1 MKNLRTLALGM
12 IVTLLPIAVLA
23 QVSSPTETTPEA
35 KFRWQFSPYTYHFT
49 PDEKHKNVVMIGVER
64 ENSNAKL
71 DGITL
76 FTNSF
81 GQPTAYIYPWG
92 RVYRSIGGVEQLS
105 FKWTAGLLYG
115 YKDPYEDKVP
125 LNYGGLS
132 PALIPALAYE
142 FKSGWT
148 AQVNFLGTAALMFQ
162 LSTPVI

>member
-1 MKNLRTLALGM
+1 MKNLRTLALGA
-12 IVTLLPIAVLA
+12 IVTLLPIAVMA
-23 QVSSPTETTPEA
+23 QVNSPTEITPGA
-35 KFRWQFSPYTYHFT
+35 KFRWQFSPFTYHFT
-49 PDEKHKNVVMIGVER
+49 PDDQHKNVVMVGVER
-64 ENSNAKL
+64 EQPNAKL
-71 DGITL
+71 DGVTL

-81 GQPTAYIYPWG
+81 GQPTIYFYPWG
-92 RVYRSIGGVEQLS
+92 RVYRPISGMEQLA

-132 PALIPALAYE
+132 PALIPAIAFE

-148 AQVNFLGTAALMFQ
+148 AQLNLLGTAAMMFQ

>member
-1 MKNLRTLALGM
+1 MKNARTLVLGM

-23 QVSSPTETTPEA
+23 QVNDPTETTPEA
-35 KFRWQFSPYTYHFT
+35 KTRWQFSPYTYHFT
-49 PDEKHKNVVMIGVER
+49 PDDKHKNVVMIGLER
-64 ENSNAKL
+64 ELPNAKL
-71 DGITL
+71 EGITL

-81 GQPTAYIYPWG
+81 GQPTIYFYPWG
-92 RVYRSIGGVEQLS
+92 RVYRAFGGVGNLS

-132 PALIPALAYE
+132 PALIPALAYD
-142 FKSGWT
+142 FKSGWS

>member
-1 MKNLRTLALGM
+1 
-12 IVTLLPIAVLA
+12 
-23 QVSSPTETTPEA
+23 
-35 KFRWQFSPYTYHFT
+35 
-49 PDEKHKNVVMIGVER
+49 MIGVER
-64 ENSNAKL
+64 EDSNAKL
-71 DGITL
+71 EGISL

-81 GQPTAYIYPWG
+81 GQPTVYFYPLG

-105 FKWTAGLLYG
+105 FKWTAGVLYG

-162 LSTPVI
+162 LSTPAI